1 MCIKNVA
8 IILGKEVLQL
18 FLKKNIATFCMNF
31 LNVTT
36 FGTKEKV
43 KEPLQLEIKKKSYSY
58 ALHVECSVHDTYAF
72 CANEQTHLYQIIL
85 K

>member
-18 FLKKNIATFCMNF
+18 FLKKSIATFCMNF
-31 LNVTT
+31 INVTT

-43 KEPLQLEIKKKSYSY
+43 KEPLQLEIKKKIPI
-58 ALHVECSVHDTYAF
+58 LMHFTWSVLCMTHTLSVLMNKPTY
-72 CANEQTHLYQIIL
+72 T
-85 K
+85 KSS